1 MIDEKIK
8 SLLDDILLEQQ
19 ISPFLEQQIIVN
31 FINDGIYD
39 IEKNVGFKI
48 DFSKDLK
55 ARSLLKNYVMYANH
69 KRLAEFKELYRSE
82 YIDLQR
88 EYYINSQSN

>member
-1 MIDEKIK
+1 MDETIK

-19 ISPFLEQQIIVN
+19 ISPFLDEQIIIN

-55 ARSLLKNYVMYANH
+55 ARTLLKYYVMYANH
-69 KRLAEFKELYRSE
+69 KKLAEFKELYRSE
-82 YIDLQR
+82 YLELQR
-88 EYYINSQSN
+88 EYYINS